1 MSATEFCLWWAFSA
15 ETMGAKVARGKWI
28 RGNGTRLAWNSFK
41 SRFKEPSNRREA
53 VTTWAIRRLRLVKLG
68 EAIPKFFLANGVD
81 SPVID
86 HERAVGVLEGGVGG
100 QDRASNHPGPSLS
113 LEEDC
118 GGSLSR
124 ANEETTNDKALRG
137 KG

>member
-1 MSATEFCLWWAFSA
+1 M
-15 ETMGAKVARGKWI
+15 
-28 RGNGTRLAWNSFK
+28 
-41 SRFKEPSNRREA
+41 
-53 VTTWAIRRLRLVKLG
+53 KLG